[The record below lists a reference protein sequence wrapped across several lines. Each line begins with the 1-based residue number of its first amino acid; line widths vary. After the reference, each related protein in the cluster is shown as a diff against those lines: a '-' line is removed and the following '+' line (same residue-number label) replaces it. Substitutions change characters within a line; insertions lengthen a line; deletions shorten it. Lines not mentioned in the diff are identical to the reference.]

1 MKAPIPPRRDL
12 VFVSAGLELDGGGR
26 ALAGRLLA
34 AASAAYARERGI
46 GWSVLSLGGLDG
58 FAPGGGARAFAG
70 RQGAMALAV
79 WRRQVAAGRGIAF
92 VYDLLGPARAQAWL
106 PAPLRAPY
114 LVALYG
120 IEVWRRLSGSR
131 YRALR
136 QATVRLAT
144 SSYTVTGARAAN
156 RDFGPIEVLPLC
168 LEERPPAGEA
178 DGALLDRA
186 GWDYLLIVGRMAAS
200 ERYKGHEQLLHAMT
214 RLPRATSGAHLPTR
228 PPAAGNELARPPAA
242 GNARPRLI
250 VAGNVPPRLPAAG
263 NVRPRLVVAGSV
275 PPRLVVAGDGD
286 DRPRLEALAASLGLS
301 GQVLFTGFVSEA
313 TLAELYARAA
323 VFVMPSRGEGFGLVY
338 LEAMRAGR
346 PCVAARA
353 SAAEEIIA
361 DGETGLLVDPLD
373 PEAIADALGRL
384 LAAPDLARAMGEAG
398 RRRLERLFTPRRF
411 RERLW
416 PLLDRLTGVPGDQAA
431 AHRTGPAVDTGTGD
445 RLSG

>member
-1 MKAPIPPRRDL
+1 MKALTPPRRDL

-46 GWSVLSLGGLDG
+46 RWSLLSLGGLDG
-58 FAPGGGARAFAG
+58 FAPGGGARGFAG
-70 RQGAMALAV
+70 RQGALALAV
-79 WRRQVAAGRGIAF
+79 WRQQLGAGRNIAF
-92 VYDLLGPARAQAWL
+92 LYDLLGPARTQAWL

-120 IEVWRRLSGSR
+120 IEVWRPLSGSR
-131 YRALR
+131 SRALR
-136 QATVRLAT
+136 HATVRLAT
-144 SSYTVTGARAAN
+144 SSHTVVEARAAN
-156 RDFGPIEVLPLC
+156 RDFGPVEVLPLC
-168 LEERPPAGEA
+168 LEERPPAGEV

-186 GWDYLLIVGRMAAS
+186 GQGFLLIVGRMAAT
-200 ERYKGHEQLLHAMT
+200 ERYKGHDQLLQAMT
-214 RLPRATSGAHLPTR
+214 RL
-228 PPAAGNELARPPAA
+228 PAA
-242 GNARPRLI
+242 GNARPSLPAPGHAR
-250 VAGNVPPRLPAAG
+250 PRLPAAG
-263 NVRPRLVVAGSV
+263 YARPSLQAAGYVRPRLII
-275 PPRLVVAGDGD
+275 AGDGD
-286 DRPRLEALAASLGLS
+286 DRPRLEALSASLGLS
-301 GQVLFTGFVSEA
+301 GEVLFTGFVSEA

-353 SAAEEIIA
+353 SAAAEIVA

-373 PEAIADALGRL
+373 PEAIAGALGRL

-398 RRRLERLFTPRRF
+398 RRRLDRQFTPRRF

-416 PLLDRLTGVPGDQAA
+416 PLLDRLTGMPAEPAEPAA
-431 AHRTGPAVDTGTGD
+431 GGTG
-445 RLSG
+445 

>member
-1 MKAPIPPRRDL
+1 MKAPGPPRRDL

-34 AASAAYARERGI
+34 AASVAYARERGI
-46 GWSVLSLGGLDG
+46 GWSLLSLGGLDG
-58 FAPGGGARAFAG
+58 FAPGAAARAFAG
-70 RQGAMALAV
+70 RQGALALAV
-79 WRRQVAAGRGIAF
+79 WRRQLAAGRGIAF
-92 VYDLLGPARAQAWL
+92 VYDLLGPARTQAWL

-131 YRALR
+131 SRALR
-136 QATVRLAT
+136 RATVRLAT
-144 SSYTVTGARAAN
+144 SSYTVAGALAAN
-156 RDFGPIEVLPLC
+156 RDFGPVDVLPLC
-168 LEERPPAGEA
+168 LEERRPSGEV

-186 GWDYLLIVGRMAAS
+186 GRDYLLIVGRMAAT
-200 ERYKGHEQLLHAMT
+200 ERYKGHEQLLQAMT
-214 RLPRATSGAHLPTR
+214 RLPGAASGAHH
-228 PPAAGNELARPPAA
+228 
-242 GNARPRLI
+242 
-250 VAGNVPPRLPAAG
+250 
-263 NVRPRLVVAGSV
+263 
-275 PPRLVVAGDGD
+275 PPRLVVVGDGD

-301 GQVLFTGFVSEA
+301 AQVLFTGFVSEA

-346 PCVAARA
+346 PCVAAHA
-353 SAAEEIIA
+353 SAAAEIVA

-373 PEAIADALGRL
+373 PDAIAGALGRL

-398 RRRLERLFTPRRF
+398 RRCLERLFTTRRF

-416 PLLDRLTGVPGDQAA
+416 PLLDRLTGGPPG
-431 AHRTGPAVDTGTGD
+431 PGD

>member
-1 MKAPIPPRRDL
+1 MKVPTPPRRDL

-46 GWSVLSLGGLDG
+46 RWSLLSLGGLDG
-58 FAPGGGARAFAG
+58 FAPGGGARGFAG
-70 RQGAMALAV
+70 RQGALALAV
-79 WRRQVAAGRGIAF
+79 WRQQLAAGQAIALL
-92 VYDLLGPARAQAWL
+92 YDLLGPARTQAWL

-120 IEVWRRLSGSR
+120 IEVWRPLSGSR
-131 YRALR
+131 SRALR
-136 QATVRLAT
+136 HATVRLAT
-144 SSYTVTGARAAN
+144 SSHTVVEARAAN
-156 RDFGPIEVLPLC
+156 RDFGPVEVLPLC
-168 LEERPPAGEA
+168 LEERPPAGEI

-186 GWDYLLIVGRMAAS
+186 GHGFLLIVGRMAAT
-200 ERYKGHEQLLHAMT
+200 ERYKGHDQLLQAMT
-214 RLPRATSGAHLPTR
+214 RLPADGYV
-228 PPAAGNELARPPAA
+228 
-242 GNARPRLI
+242 RPRLI
-250 VAGNVPPRLPAAG
+250 I
-263 NVRPRLVVAGSV
+263 
-275 PPRLVVAGDGD
+275 AGDGD
-286 DRPRLEALAASLGLS
+286 DRPRLETLAASLGLS
-301 GQVLFTGFVSEA
+301 GEVLFTGFVSEA

-353 SAAEEIIA
+353 SAAAEIVA

-373 PEAIADALGRL
+373 PEAIAGAMGRL

-398 RRRLERLFTPRRF
+398 RRRLERQFTPRRF

-416 PLLDRLTGVPGDQAA
+416 PLLDRLTGMPAEPAEPAA
-431 AHRTGPAVDTGTGD
+431 GGTG
-445 RLSG
+445 

>member
-1 MKAPIPPRRDL
+1 MMTPIIQARRQAPTPPRRDL

-34 AASAAYARERGI
+34 AGSAGYARERGI
-46 GWSVLSLGGLDG
+46 GWSLLSLGGLNG

-70 RQGAMALAV
+70 RQGALALAV
-79 WRRQVAAGRGIAF
+79 WRRQLAAGRGIAF

-120 IEVWRRLSGSR
+120 IEVWRPLSGSR
-131 YRALR
+131 SGALR
-136 QATVRLAT
+136 HATVRLAT
-144 SSYTVTGARAAN
+144 SSYTLAQARAAN
-156 RDFGPIEVLPLC
+156 RDFGPVEVLPLC
-168 LEERPPAGEA
+168 LEERPPAGEV

-186 GWDYLLIVGRMAAS
+186 GRGYLLIVGRMAAT
-200 ERYKGHEQLLHAMT
+200 ERYKGHDQLLLAMT
-214 RLPRATSGAHLPTR
+214 RVPAMLDGARTR
-228 PPAAGNELARPPAA
+228 PRVDGDL
-242 GNARPRLI
+242 
-250 VAGNVPPRLPAAG
+250 
-263 NVRPRLVVAGSV
+263 
-275 PPRLVVAGDGD
+275 PPRLVIAGDGD
-286 DRPRLEALAASLGLS
+286 DRPRLETLAASLGLS

-346 PCVAARA
+346 PCIAARA
-353 SAAEEIIA
+353 SAAAEIVA

-373 PEAIADALGRL
+373 PDAIAGALGRL
-384 LAAPDLARAMGEAG
+384 LAAPELARAMGEAG
-398 RRRLERLFTPRRF
+398 RRRLEQLFTPRRF

-416 PLLDRLTGVPGDQAA
+416 PLLDRLS
-431 AHRTGPAVDTGTGD
+431 R
-445 RLSG
+445 

>member
-1 MKAPIPPRRDL
+1 MKAPSPPRRDL

-34 AASAAYARERGI
+34 TASAAYARERGI
-46 GWSVLSLGGLDG
+46 GWSLLSLGGLDG

-79 WRRQVAAGRGIAF
+79 WRRQLAAGRGIAF

-131 YRALR
+131 SRALR

-144 SSYTVTGARAAN
+144 SSYTVAGARAAN
-156 RDFGPIEVLPLC
+156 RDFGPVEVLPLC
-168 LEERPPAGEA
+168 LEERPPAGET

-186 GWDYLLIVGRMAAS
+186 GRDYLLIVGRMAAS

-214 RLPRATSGAHLPTR
+214 RLPGAASGANLPTR
-228 PPAAGNELARPPAA
+228 LPAAGNFQPRLPAAASVRPRLPAA
-242 GNARPRLI
+242 GNFQ
-250 VAGNVPPRLPAAG
+250 PRLPAAG
-263 NVRPRLVVAGSV
+263 NVQPRLVI
-275 PPRLVVAGDGD
+275 AGDGD
-286 DRPRLEALAASLGLS
+286 DRLRLEALAASLGLS
-301 GQVLFTGFVSEA
+301 DRVLFTGFVSEA

-353 SAAEEIIA
+353 SAAEEIVA

-373 PEAIADALGRL
+373 PDAIAGALGRL
-384 LAAPDLARAMGEAG
+384 LAAPDLARAMGEGG

-416 PLLDRLTGVPGDQAA
+416 PLLDRLTGVTLPS
-431 AHRTGPAVDTGTGD
+431 PA
-445 RLSG
+445 S

>member
-1 MKAPIPPRRDL
+1 MKAPSPPRRDL

-34 AASAAYARERGI
+34 TASAAYARERGI
-46 GWSVLSLGGLDG
+46 GWSLLSLGGLDG
-58 FAPGGGARAFAG
+58 FAQGGGARAFAG

-79 WRRQVAAGRGIAF
+79 WRRQLAAGRGIAF

-131 YRALR
+131 SRALR

-144 SSYTVTGARAAN
+144 SSYTVAGARAAN
-156 RDFGPIEVLPLC
+156 RDFGPVEVLPLC
-168 LEERPPAGEA
+168 LEERPPAGEI

-186 GWDYLLIVGRMAAS
+186 GRDYLLIVGRMAAS

-214 RLPRATSGAHLPTR
+214 RLPGAASGANLS
-228 PPAAGNELARPPAA
+228 
-242 GNARPRLI
+242 
-250 VAGNVPPRLPAAG
+250 PRLPAAG
-263 NVRPRLVVAGSV
+263 NVRPRLPAAGNV
-275 PPRLVVAGDGD
+275 QLRLPAAGNVRPRLVIAGDGD
-286 DRPRLEALAASLGLS
+286 DRLRLEALAASLGLS
-301 GQVLFTGFVSEA
+301 DRVLFTGFVSEA

-353 SAAEEIIA
+353 SAAEEIVA
-361 DGETGLLVDPLD
+361 DGETGLLADPLD
-373 PEAIADALGRL
+373 PDAIAGALGRL
-384 LAAPDLARAMGEAG
+384 LAAPDLARTMGEAG

-416 PLLDRLTGVPGDQAA
+416 PLLDRLTCEAGDQAA
-431 AHRTGPAVDTGTGD
+431 AHRTGPAVDAGTSD

>member
-1 MKAPIPPRRDL
+1 MKAPTPPRRDL

-34 AASAAYARERGI
+34 AGSAAYARERSI
-46 GWSVLSLGGLDG
+46 GWSLLSLGGLDG

-70 RQGAMALAV
+70 RQGALAIAV
-79 WRRQVAAGRGIAF
+79 WRRQLAAGRGIAF
-92 VYDLLGPARAQAWL
+92 IYDLLGPARAQAWL

-120 IEVWRRLSGSR
+120 IEVWRPLSGSR
-131 YRALR
+131 SRALR
-136 QATVRLAT
+136 HATVRLAT
-144 SSYTVTGARAAN
+144 SSYTVAGARAAN
-156 RDFGPIEVLPLC
+156 RDFGQAEVLPLC
-168 LEERPPAGEA
+168 LEERPPAGEV

-186 GWDYLLIVGRMAAS
+186 GRDYLLIVGRMAAT
-200 ERYKGHEQLLHAMT
+200 ERYKGHEQLLQAMT
-214 RLPRATSGAHLPTR
+214 RLPGAASGGHL
-228 PPAAGNELARPPAA
+228 
-242 GNARPRLI
+242 
-250 VAGNVPPRLPAAG
+250 
-263 NVRPRLVVAGSV
+263 
-275 PPRLVVAGDGD
+275 PPRLVAAGDGD
-286 DRPRLEALAASLGLS
+286 DRPRLEALAATLGLA

-353 SAAEEIIA
+353 SAAAEIVA

-373 PEAIADALGRL
+373 PDAIAGALGRL
-384 LAAPDLARAMGEAG
+384 LAAPELARAMGEAG

-416 PLLDRLTGVPGDQAA
+416 PLLDRL
-431 AHRTGPAVDTGTGD
+431 
-445 RLSG
+445 SG

>member
-1 MKAPIPPRRDL
+1 MKGPTPPRRDL

-46 GWSVLSLGGLDG
+46 GWSLLSLGGLDG
-58 FAPGGGARAFAG
+58 FSPGGGARAYAG
-70 RQGAMALAV
+70 RQSAMALAV
-79 WRRQVAAGRGIAF
+79 WRRQLAAGRGIAF
-92 VYDLLGPARAQAWL
+92 VYDLLGLARTQAWL

-131 YRALR
+131 SRALR
-136 QATVRLAT
+136 HATVRLAT
-144 SSYTVTGARAAN
+144 SSYTVAGARAAN
-156 RDFGPIEVLPLC
+156 RDFGPVEVLPLC
-168 LEERPPAGEA
+168 LEERPPAGEV

-186 GWDYLLIVGRMAAS
+186 GRDYLLIVGRMAAS

-214 RLPRATSGAHLPTR
+214 RLSGA
-228 PPAAGNELARPPAA
+228 AAGTHL
-242 GNARPRLI
+242 
-250 VAGNVPPRLPAAG
+250 PPRLPAAG
-263 NVRPRLVVAGSV
+263 NVRPRLPAPGNVQ
-275 PPRLVVAGDGD
+275 PRLVIAGDGD
-286 DRPRLEALAASLGLS
+286 DRLRLEALAASLGLS
-301 GQVLFTGFVSEA
+301 GRVLFTGFVSEA

-323 VFVMPSRGEGFGLVY
+323 VFVMPSRSEGFGLVY

-353 SAAEEIIA
+353 SAAAEIVA
-361 DGETGLLVDPLD
+361 DGETGLLADPLD
-373 PEAIADALGRL
+373 PDAIAGALGRL

-416 PLLDRLTGVPGDQAA
+416 PLLDRLTGVTLPS
-431 AHRTGPAVDTGTGD
+431 PA
-445 RLSG
+445 S